1 MGDKT
6 RGIFDKFVVGRVDG
20 SSEPGG
26 KHADCDYFV
35 LDVTHD
41 PFAIPA
47 LRTYANACESEY
59 PLLAGDLRVKCRG
72 KGSGLT
78 SEQHLAEVTAEFSA
92 NEDTI
97 ARLYA
102 GGVEKRELR
111 EMLAGEFQRGFL
123 AGQDTERQ
131 TKRVSNALLFT
142 ALSLVLL
149 VGGSLGALVSAALL
163 GYFTPV

>member
-1 MGDKT
+1 VGDKT

-47 LRTYANACESEY
+47 LRAYANACESEY
-59 PLLAGDLRVKCRG
+59 PLLASDLRVKCVG
-72 KGSGLT
+72 KGGRLT
-78 SEQHLAEVTAEFSA
+78 SEQHIAEVTAEFSA
-92 NEDTI
+92 NEDAI
-97 ARLYA
+97 SRIYA

-111 EMLAGEFQRGFL
+111 EMLVGEFRRGFL
-123 AGQDTERQ
+123 AGQHVEMKDR
-131 TKRVSNALLFT
+131 RLPDVLAVFLSGCILLT
-142 ALSLVLL
+142 
-149 VGGSLGALVSAALL
+149 GALIGAYISASFL
-163 GYFTPV
+163 GYFTPN